1 MPLLAAAAVF
11 ASVLLLVLA
20 LGGSEASVRSRLQ
33 ALQGR
38 PRDSGQ
44 GGQLSVKERL
54 VAPMGETVVQG
65 IRRLMP
71 AAMLERVQHRLVL
84 AGDPMTV
91 NAFLTLQV
99 VVTGAFLFLPLL
111 VIVGAGLAFRPLFL
125 LMIAG
130 FGFLGFF
137 LCQTWLQQRSEARR
151 AQVVKSLPDSFD
163 LITTCVEAGLGLDAS
178 LARVAEKVEGPFA
191 DELRRML
198 REVAL
203 GKLRRDALREL
214 AERTDVPDLVSF
226 VNAVIQAEQ
235 MGSSIG
241 TVLRVQAEQL
251 RIRRRQR
258 AEAQAQKAPVKMV
271 FPLVLCIFPSLFI
284 VILGPAVITI
294 MREFPV

>member
-241 TVLRVQAEQL
+241 TVLRVQAE
-251 RIRRRQR
+251 IGR
-258 AEAQAQKAPVKMV
+258 AA
-271 FPLVLCIFPSLFI
+271 C
-284 VILGPAVITI
+284 
-294 MREFPV
+294 RERE